1 MSKQKLLP
9 CPFCSGEPE
18 LLSNTDRCGVIGAF
32 VLCKACDA
40 ESGYA
45 TSASEAITKWNTRH
59 EPKREFV
66 VNQTK
71 GGE

>member
-1 MSKQKLLP
+1 MSNEKLLP
-9 CPFCSGEPE
+9 CPFCSGEAEIKEENPWHYVRCSTCHCAPY
-18 LLSNTDRCGVIGAF
+18 LSIKED
-32 VLCKACDA
+32 D
-40 ESGYA
+40 
-45 TSASEAITKWNTRH
+45 AITKWNTRH